1 MIWERVLEGDK
12 TALMRETIRKQP
24 KCMLACNDANPKAS
38 KRMGAEI
45 RSVRFGLWPVAV
57 CLLLTLSGCSLSAG
71 NDAARMS
78 GSEPVSLKISAWGSL
93 QEAAT
98 LRGLLRDFER
108 THPKIRVTLMHIPDN
123 YYQKLHLLIASD
135 QAPDVMLTNSLN
147 FPVYAAHGS
156 FLDLGPRLEK
166 AFQFNRSALS
176 SAAPTGSGTLPAA
189 PAASDSKIDDQLSA
203 SDFYPAALQA
213 FSWQEQSTAPGL
225 DSAEADPTA
234 SSISGF
240 QPKPK
245 SYKLEA
251 LPRDISNLVVF
262 YNRDRFRQAGLPEPT
277 AGWTWDDLKETASR
291 LTQDTNHDG
300 RPDTFG
306 FSFYAK
312 PPLFW
317 LPFVWSAGGEL
328 FSADLEHTLLDQPA
342 ALDGLQFYADLRH
355 RWHAAPKKSESGD
368 AAMTQLFLQQKL
380 AMMVSG
386 RWSVPVLR
394 EQAHFSWDVVPL
406 PVGPSGKSRV
416 GIDASGYAISAKTPY
431 PEAAWALVRFLGS
444 RKSIAKI
451 AESGLIVPARPD
463 VAESG
468 LFQNTCPGTNAA
480 QGALS
485 QSATLLPAH
494 GHVFLDVISDGV
506 PSHTPPRWN
515 EFAEELQLALE
526 PVWDGEQSAKTV
538 IQAAMPR
545 LQRILR
551 TSP

>member
-1 MIWERVLEGDK
+1 MLESDK
-12 TALMRETIRKQP
+12 TALMTETIRNLKR
-24 KCMLACNDANPKAS
+24 LLRRNAANCNTSSLQGA
-38 KRMGAEI
+38 RMRGI
-45 RSVRFGLWPVAV
+45 RYGVWPVAIS
-57 CLLLTLSGCSLSAG
+57 LLLALGGC
-71 NDAARMS
+71 AASDGRN
-78 GSEPVSLKISAWGSL
+78 GIREGAANAEPVSLKISAWGSL

-98 LRGLLRDFER
+98 LRGLLRNFER

-147 FPVYAAHGS
+147 FPVYAAHGA
-156 FLDLGPRLEK
+156 FLDLAPRL
-166 AFQFNRSALS
+166 AVADRSALLPS
-176 SAAPTGSGTLPAA
+176 SLSVAHPAVNKLSVENPGEGDETLH
-189 PAASDSKIDDQLSA
+189 A

-213 FSWQEQSTAPGL
+213 FSWEEQ
-225 DSAEADPTA
+225 PTA
-234 SSISGF
+234 LGARSHNSNFPEPIHPDSKSNSI
-240 QPKPK
+240 
-245 SYKLEA
+245 KLEA

-262 YNRDRFRQAGLPEPT
+262 YNRDRFQKAGLSEPT
-277 AGWTWDDLKETASR
+277 AGWTWDDLKRTASR
-291 LTQDTNHDG
+291 LTQDSNHDS

-328 FSADLEHTLLDQPA
+328 FSADLERTLLDQPA
-342 ALDGLQFYADLRH
+342 TLYGLQFYADLRH

-416 GIDASGYAISAKTPY
+416 GIDASGYAISAKTPH

-444 RKSIAKI
+444 RQAIAKI

-468 LFQNTCPGTNAA
+468 LFQNARPGAKTG
-480 QGALS
+480 QGKLS
-485 QSATLLPAH
+485 QAAVLPPAH
-494 GHVFLDVISDGV
+494 GHVFLDVIPDGV

-526 PVWDGEQSAKTV
+526 PVWDGEQSAKTA